1 MMLHRNPS
9 MKQCSL
15 KSGSGKII
23 HEITPSGFGGGVHS
37 EFNATIPDKQACDMP
52 TMKRVTPIIFVITL
66 LFNLIQPYW

>member
-37 EFNATIPDKQACDMP
+37 EYNAMTPDSIACDMP
-52 TMKRVTPIIFVITL
+52 TMKRLTPIIFVISL
-66 LFNLIQPYW
+66 LFKLIQPFC